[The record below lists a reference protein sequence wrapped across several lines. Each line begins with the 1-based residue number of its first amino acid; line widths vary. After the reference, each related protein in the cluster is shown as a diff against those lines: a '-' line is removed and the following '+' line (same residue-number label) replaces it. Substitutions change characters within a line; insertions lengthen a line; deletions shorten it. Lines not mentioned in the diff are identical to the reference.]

1 MRKEKGKK
9 EAAIVLAKS
18 SEVLSFWFEE
28 LEGKQRF
35 EANDERDEAIRAR
48 FGAVHAQASRGELFS
63 WRTTAAGRL
72 AEIVVLDQFSRN
84 ICRGHATAFAQDGMA
99 LCLAQEVVATA
110 ADKALVPSQHMFVY
124 MPYMHSESLAIHDAS
139 LPLFEALA
147 TEGEH
152 FAMTLDFE
160 HRHRVIVERFG
171 RYPHR
176 NAILGRVSTPQEE
189 AFLKE
194 PGSSF

>member
-1 MRKEKGKK
+1 MTIEH
-9 EAAIVLAKS
+9 
-18 SEVLSFWFEE
+18 SEILTFWFKE

-35 EANDERDEAIRAR
+35 VATDELDALIGTR
-48 FGAVHAQASRGELFS
+48 FGALHAVASRGELFA

-72 AEIVVLDQFSRN
+72 AEIILLDQFSRN
-84 ICRGHATAFAQDGMA
+84 IHRGDAAAFAQDGMA
-99 LCLAQEVVATA
+99 LCLAQEAVAAA
-110 ADKALVPSQHMFVY
+110 ADKALEPSHRMFVY
-124 MPYMHSESLAIHDAS
+124 MPYMHSESLAIHAAA

-147 TEGEH
+147 TEGKE

-176 NAILGRVSTPQEE
+176 NALLGRASTPQEE
-189 AFLKE
+189 DFLKE

>member
-1 MRKEKGKK
+1 M
-9 EAAIVLAKS
+9 S
-18 SEVLSFWFEE
+18 SVSTEFAEVLTFWFEE

-35 EANDERDEAIRAR
+35 EANDERDATIKAR
-48 FGAVHAQASRGELFS
+48 FGAVHAQASRGELFA
-63 WRTTAAGRL
+63 WRATAAGRL

-84 ICRGHATAFAQDGMA
+84 IYRGDAAAFTQDGMA
-99 LCLAQEVVATA
+99 LCLAQEAVATA
-110 ADKALVPSQHMFVY
+110 ADKALEPSQRMFVY
-124 MPYMHSESLAIHDAS
+124 MPYMHSESLAIHAAA

-176 NAILGRVSTPQEE
+176 NAVLGRVSTPSEE

-194 PGSSF
+194 AGSSF

>member
-1 MRKEKGKK
+1 MSVEF
-9 EAAIVLAKS
+9 
-18 SEVLSFWFEE
+18 SEVLAFWFEE
-28 LEGKQRF
+28 LEGRQRF
-35 EANDERDEAIRAR
+35 DVNHEFDGVIRTR
-48 FGAVHAQASRGELFS
+48 FSAVHAQASRGELFA
-63 WRTTAAGRL
+63 WRTAAAGRL

-84 ICRGHATAFAQDGMA
+84 IHRGQPAAFAQDGMA
-99 LCLAQEVVATA
+99 LCLAQEAVATE
-110 ADKALVPSQHMFVY
+110 ADKALSPSQRIFVY
-124 MPYMHSESLAIHDAS
+124 MPYMHSESLAIHDAA

-147 TEGEH
+147 REGEH

-176 NAILGRVSTPQEE
+176 NTVMRRVSTPQEE